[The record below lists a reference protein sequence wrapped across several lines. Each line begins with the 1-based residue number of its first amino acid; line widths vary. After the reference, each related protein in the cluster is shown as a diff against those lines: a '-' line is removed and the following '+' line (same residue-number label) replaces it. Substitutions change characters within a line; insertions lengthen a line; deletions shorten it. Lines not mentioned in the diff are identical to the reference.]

1 MKINIKYCFVMK
13 EIVIWGQYQRTWV
26 GAGTQ
31 KCANRANILVLVF
44 RGWFRRCVANVRRFY
59 MFFPWQIGVDA
70 KTCFFSM
77 SGWETPRD
85 ITDIC
90 HFLYAVALIRLVK
103 IETPTS
109 NNVYSSL
116 FPRQGKRNSWYIM
129 FWFGRLGEQYTGRTG
144 RHQARE

>member
-1 MKINIKYCFVMK
+1 M
-13 EIVIWGQYQRTWV
+13 
-26 GAGTQ
+26 GAGTE
-31 KCANRANILVLVF
+31 KCANRANMLVLVF
-44 RGWFRRCVANVRRFY
+44 REYTNFRRCVANVRRFY
-59 MFFPWQIGVDA
+59 MFFPWQKGFDA

-90 HFLYAVALIRLVK
+90 HFLYAAALIRLIK

-116 FPRQGKRNSWYIM
+116 FLRQGKRNS
-129 FWFGRLGEQYTGRTG
+129 
-144 RHQARE
+144 